1 MSSQFRVGI
10 IGGGTGGL
18 CLAQALHK
26 ASVPVVVYER
36 SGARTDRLQGYR
48 VHINPDGSRALHE
61 CLPAEQ
67 WQTFVE
73 TCGSPGGAFTFVN
86 EQLKELL
93 LIDDDVTTDTER
105 DPTQSHHS
113 VSRVTLHQLLS
124 AGLDDVLH
132 LGKEFERYERAT
144 DGTVTCHFTD
154 GTTTTVDV
162 LVGADGAN
170 SRIRRQY
177 LPAAQR
183 IDTGIRA
190 IAGKLPLTDEVKSWL
205 PTRMQTGPNNVL
217 PPSGCGMFMAPHDLS
232 DSLLSTTTTTHGIG
246 GNDTAVARSLHFDN
260 TTSYLMWAYAAN
272 SGKYPCGDAELSAL
286 DGVGLRDLAGRQT
299 AGWHPDLRRMVADT
313 PGETVSLLPI
323 RTSLPVK
330 QWETTNITVL
340 GDAIHSMT
348 PFRGIG
354 ANTALRDAQLLARN
368 LIEAARGQRDL
379 LEAIHDYET
388 QMIDY
393 GFAAV
398 RLSLRT
404 AEQTI
409 SNNWLGR
416 SMFKAALRL
425 FAAVPSLKRKAFADL
440 GND

>member
-1 MSSQFRVGI
+1 MTGQFRVGI

-18 CLAQALHK
+18 CLAQALRK
-26 ASVPVVVYER
+26 AGVPVAVYER
-36 SGARTDRLQGYR
+36 SGVRTDRLQGYR
-48 VHINPDGSRALHE
+48 VHINPKGARALHE
-61 CLPAEQ
+61 CLPPDQ
-67 WQTFVE
+67 WQAFVE
-73 TCGSPGGAFTFVN
+73 TCGSPGGAFRFVN

-93 LIDDDVTTDTER
+93 LIEDEVTSGTDR
-105 DPTQSHHS
+105 DPARSHHS
-113 VSRVTLHQLLS
+113 VSRITLHQVLS
-124 AGLDDVLH
+124 AGLADVLH
-132 LGKEFERYERAT
+132 LDKEFERYERAD
-144 DGTVTCHFTD
+144 DGTITCHFAD
-154 GTTTTVDV
+154 GTTATADV

-170 SRIRRQY
+170 SRVCRQY
-177 LPAAQR
+177 LPAARR

-190 IAGKLPLTDEVKSWL
+190 IAGKLPLTEDVRRWL
-205 PTRMQTGPNNVL
+205 PHRMQDGPTNVL

-232 DSLLSTTTTTHGIG
+232 DSLLSATANSIG
-246 GNDTAVARSLHFDN
+246 GNDESARLGLHFDN
-260 TTSYLMWAYAAN
+260 TTSYLMWSYAAN
-272 SGKYPCGDAELSAL
+272 RGTFPVDDAQLSTL
-286 DGVGLRDLAGRQT
+286 DGVGLRDLAGRQI
-299 AGWHPDLRRMVADT
+299 AGWHPDLRRVVAET
-313 PGETVSLLPI
+313 PGETVTLLPI
-323 RTSLPVK
+323 RTSVPVN
-330 QWETTNITVL
+330 QWDTTNITVL

-368 LIEAARGQRDL
+368 LIDAAQGRREL
-379 LEAIHDYET
+379 RAAIRDYET

-416 SMFKAALRL
+416 AMFKTALRF
-425 FAAVPSLKRKAFADL
+425 FALVPPLKRKVFADL

>member
-26 ASVPVVVYER
+26 AGVQVSVYER
-36 SGARTDRLQGYR
+36 SGVRTDRLQGYR
-48 VHINPDGSRALHE
+48 VHINPKGSRALHD
-61 CLPAEQ
+61 CLPPEQ
-67 WQTFVE
+67 WQTFVD
-73 TCGSPGGAFTFVN
+73 TCGSAGGAFGFVN

-93 LIDDDVTTDTER
+93 LIEDDVTSGTER
-105 DPTQSHHS
+105 DPTRSHHS
-113 VSRVTLHQLLS
+113 VSRITLHQVLS
-124 AGLDDVLH
+124 AGLGDVLH
-132 LGKEFERYERAT
+132 LDKEFERYEHAA
-144 DGTVTCHFTD
+144 DGSITCYFAG
-154 GTTTTVDV
+154 GTTATADV
-162 LVGADGAN
+162 LVAADGAN
-170 SRIRRQY
+170 SRVRRQY
-177 LPAAQR
+177 LPSAQR
-183 IDTGIRA
+183 TDTGIRA
-190 IAGKLPLTDEVKSWL
+190 IAGKLPLTGDVRAWL
-205 PTRMQTGPNNVL
+205 PKRLQDGPNNVL

-232 DSLLSTTTTTHGIG
+232 DSLLSTI
-246 GNDTAVARSLHFDN
+246 ARSAGATETAPTPGPHFDN

-272 SGKYPCGDAELSAL
+272 QGKYPCDDTELSAL
-286 DGVGLRDLAGRQT
+286 DGAGLRDLAGRQVI
-299 AGWHPDLRRMVADT
+299 GWHPDLQRIVAST
-313 PGETVSLLPI
+313 PEETVTLLPI
-323 RTSLPVK
+323 RTSVPVK
-330 QWETTNITVL
+330 HWESTTVTVL

-368 LIEAARGQRDL
+368 LIDAAAGRRDL
-379 LEAIHDYET
+379 IDAIRDYET

-393 GFAAV
+393 GFDAV

-416 SMFKAALRL
+416 AMFKTALRI
-425 FAAVPSLKRKAFADL
+425 FALVPPLKRKVFADL

>member
-18 CLAQALHK
+18 CLAQALRK
-26 ASVPVVVYER
+26 AGVPVAVYER
-36 SGARTDRLQGYR
+36 SRARTERLQGYR
-48 VHINPDGSRALHE
+48 VHINPKGAGALHE
-61 CLPAEQ
+61 CLPPDQ
-67 WQTFVE
+67 WQLFVD
-73 TCGSPGGAFTFVN
+73 TCGTAGGAFGFVN
-86 EQLKELL
+86 EQLKDLL
-93 LIDDDVTTDTER
+93 LIEDELSSGAER
-105 DPTQSHHS
+105 DPTRSHHS
-113 VSRVTLHQLLS
+113 VSRITLHQVLS

-132 LGKEFERYERAT
+132 LDKEFERYEQAA
-144 DGTVTCHFTD
+144 DGTVTCHFAD
-154 GTTTTVDV
+154 GTTATADV
-162 LVGADGAN
+162 LVAADGAN
-170 SRIRRQY
+170 SRARRQY
-177 LPAAQR
+177 LPHAQR

-190 IAGKLPLTDEVKSWL
+190 IAGKLPLTDEVRKHL
-205 PTRMQTGPNNVL
+205 PERLQNGPNNVL

-232 DSLLSTTTTTHGIG
+232 DSLLSTAAHQVRGTDAATPG
-246 GNDTAVARSLHFDN
+246 GHFDN

-272 SGKYPCGDAELSAL
+272 HGKYPCADAELSTL
-286 DGVGLRDLAGRQT
+286 DGTALRDLVTGQI

-313 PGETVSLLPI
+313 PAETVTLLPI
-323 RTSLPVK
+323 RTSVAVK

-340 GDAIHSMT
+340 GDSIHSMT

-368 LIEAARGQRDL
+368 LIDAASGRREL
-379 LEAIHDYET
+379 LAAIRDYET

-393 GFAAV
+393 GFGAV

-404 AEQTI
+404 AQQTI

-416 SMFKAALRL
+416 AMFKAALRV
-425 FAAVPSLKRKAFADL
+425 FAMVPPLKRKVFADL

>member
-1 MSSQFRVGI
+1 MTRQFRVGI

-18 CLAQALHK
+18 CLAQALRK
-26 ASVPVVVYER
+26 AGVPVAVYER
-36 SGARTDRLQGYR
+36 SGVRTERLQGYR
-48 VHINPDGSRALHE
+48 VHINPKGAAALHE
-61 CLPAEQ
+61 CLPADQ
-67 WQTFVE
+67 WQAFVE
-73 TCGSPGGAFTFVN
+73 TCGSSGGAFRFVN
-86 EQLKELL
+86 EQLDELL
-93 LIDDDVTTDTER
+93 MIEDDVTSGTGR
-105 DPTQSHHS
+105 DPARSHHS
-113 VSRVTLHQLLS
+113 VSRITLHQVLS

-132 LGKEFERYERAT
+132 LDKEFERYERAD
-144 DGTVTCHFTD
+144 DGTVTCHFAD
-154 GTTTTVDV
+154 GTTATVDV

-170 SRIRRQY
+170 SRVTRQY
-177 LPAAQR
+177 LPEAR
-183 IDTGIRA
+183 RVDTGIRA
-190 IAGKLPLTDEVKSWL
+190 IAGKLPLTDEVRRWL
-205 PTRMQTGPNNVL
+205 PRHLQDGPNNVL

-232 DSLLSTTTTTHGIG
+232 DSLLSATANTIG
-246 GNDTAVARSLHFDN
+246 GNDESARLGLHFDN

-272 SGKYPCGDAELSAL
+272 EGKYPCDEARLSTL
-286 DGVGLRDLAGRQT
+286 DGTGLRDLAGRQI
-299 AGWHPDLRRMVADT
+299 AGWHPDLRRMVAET
-313 PGETVSLLPI
+313 PGETVTLLPI
-323 RTSLPVK
+323 RTSVPVT

-368 LIEAARGQRDL
+368 LIDAAQGKREL
-379 LEAIHDYET
+379 LAAIRDYET

-404 AEQTI
+404 AKQTI

-416 SMFKAALRL
+416 SMFKIALRV
-425 FAAVPSLKRKAFADL
+425 FALVPPLKRKVFADL